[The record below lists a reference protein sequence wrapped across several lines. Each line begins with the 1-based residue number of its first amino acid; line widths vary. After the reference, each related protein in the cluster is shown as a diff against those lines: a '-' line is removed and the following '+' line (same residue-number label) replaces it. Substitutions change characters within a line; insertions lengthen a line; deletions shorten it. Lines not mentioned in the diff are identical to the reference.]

1 MLGGCSCGRR
11 RDRLQVL
18 ASEAPGIQTLTG
30 GHTPHL
36 KGRLGGLCGA
46 GFRGA
51 RRSLWAPAPEGAR
64 VGCGRN
70 VRVYRGALEP
80 SSPSWLLLQGLAGIR
95 NTLARAVLAL
105 TPVLES
111 PQGKSRIPAGTGAG
125 RPLPSLARRLRE
137 TGGGCPAL
145 QREGSSLPQREGL

>member
-18 ASEAPGIQTLTG
+18 ASEAPGIWTLTG

-36 KGRLGGLCGA
+36 KGQLGGLCGA

-51 RRSLWAPAPEGAR
+51 RRSLWAPAPEGAW
-64 VGCGRN
+64 VGCRRN
-70 VRVYRGALEP
+70 IRVYRGALE
-80 SSPSWLLLQGLAGIR
+80 SSPTSCCCKASLGSERPWPAQCLPW
-95 NTLARAVLAL
+95 

-111 PQGKSRIPAGTGAG
+111 PQGKSRNPAGTGAG
-125 RPLPSLARRLRE
+125 RPLPSLAWRLGE
-137 TGGGCPAL
+137 TGGHCPAL
-145 QREGSSLPQREGL
+145 RREGSSLPQREGL